1 MEAIILAG
9 GFGTRL
15 QSVVSDVPKP
25 MAPINGKPFL
35 EYILLYLKKY
45 GINKVV
51 LAVSY
56 KKDIIKNYFK
66 DSFSGIK
73 IIYSEENEPLGTGGA
88 IKQALENIERSN
100 VYVLNGDTFFDF
112 NISNM
117 SIKNSK
123 IQIAL
128 KKMYNFDR
136 YGSID
141 IDALGIIKEFHEKQY
156 TASGYINT
164 GTYLINKDL
173 FKDFNLN
180 INFSFESFLEKN
192 ANFLNIET
200 IIDDEYFID
209 IGIPSDYY
217 LAIDYLNKKI
227 MDK

>member
-56 KKDIIKNYFK
+56 KKDIIKDYFK
-66 DSFSGIK
+66 DSFYGIK

-88 IKQALENIERSN
+88 IKHALENIENNN

-128 KKMYNFDR
+128 KKMYDFDR
-136 YGSID
+136 YGCVCVND
-141 IDALGIIKEFHEKQY
+141 LGIIKSFHEKKY
-156 TASGYINT
+156 TKSGYINS
-164 GTYLINKDL
+164 GIYLINKYI
-173 FKDFNLN
+173 FEDFNLN
-180 INFSFESFLEKN
+180 IKFSFENFLEENVKK
-192 ANFLNIET
+192 LQIET
-200 IIDDEYFID
+200 IVGEGYFVD
-209 IGIPSDYY
+209 IGIPEDY
-217 LAIDYLNKKI
+217 KKALERL
-227 MDK
+227 